1 MCDTASGWL
10 MTNLNTDPMA
20 VSMVQVATSLPMFL
34 FTLPAGALAD
44 IVEARRFLIIL
55 EIFITALIVV
65 FASMISFRLET
76 PNSLLATTFLLSAS
90 LGACRPG
97 LVGDYPATGAP
108 PRSRWRNGGQ

>member
-1 MCDTASGWL
+1 LSSDASSIAEPAEPAPSRWGAFAHAPFTVFWIATTLSLSGIAMCDTASGWL

-55 EIFITALIVV
+55 ESFITALIII
-65 FASMISFRLET
+65 FASMI
-76 PNSLLATTFLLSAS
+76 
-90 LGACRPG
+90 
-97 LVGDYPATGAP
+97 
-108 PRSRWRNGGQ
+108 